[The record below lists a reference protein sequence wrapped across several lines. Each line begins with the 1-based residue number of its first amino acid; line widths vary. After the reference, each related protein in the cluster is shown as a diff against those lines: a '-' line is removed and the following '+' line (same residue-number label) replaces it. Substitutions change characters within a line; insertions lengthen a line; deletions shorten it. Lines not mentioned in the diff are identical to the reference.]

1 MPSNRG
7 TEIILTLNSQPSR
20 QTPGKRFCWK
30 RHIIIALPL
39 LLIYS
44 CISGCVGPSD
54 EQQASL
60 LAAQQAAADSR
71 TDSRQLF
78 YIGLAL
84 FSEQWSEN
92 DVVDLGK
99 LLQQNH
105 SFHVV
110 QLIASN
116 SASEPRRYPV
126 ANDTAIAALVR
137 TAADHAGPDD
147 IVFVH
152 ISTHGNR
159 GWLSRQLSGGTP
171 RMISGAQLASQLAPL
186 ADKPNVVIISA
197 CFSGSLIPPLQGS
210 HRIIITAAR
219 ADRSSFGCSPS
230 SRHTYFG
237 EAELLAFAKS
247 GRSLQQTV
255 DDIRDTV
262 ASMER
267 QGHQT
272 SSEPQV
278 SVGSDV
284 SELYVAKLF

>member
-1 MPSNRG
+1 M
-7 TEIILTLNSQPSR
+7 QVVH
-20 QTPGKRFCWK
+20 K
-30 RHIIIALPL
+30 ALSL
-39 LLIYS
+39 LFIYV
-44 CISGCVGPSD
+44 CVGGCTGPSD
-54 EQQASL
+54 AQQAVL
-60 LAAQQAAADSR
+60 LATQQAAADERSDGR
-71 TDSRQLF
+71 RLF

-92 DVVDLGK
+92 DVVDVGK

-105 SFHVV
+105 AFHVV

-126 ANDTAIAALVR
+126 ADDAAIAALVR
-137 TAADHAGPDD
+137 TAAEHAGPDD

-159 GWLSRQLSGGTP
+159 GWLARKLSSGTP
-171 RMISGAQLASQLAPL
+171 SMISGAQLASQLAPL
-186 ADKPNVVIISA
+186 DSKPSVVIISA
-197 CFSGSLIPPLQGS
+197 CFSGSLIPSLQTS

-219 ADRSSFGCSPS
+219 ADRSSFGCNPS
-230 SRHTYFG
+230 SNHTYFG
-237 EAELLAFAKS
+237 EAELLAFTKS

-255 DDIRDTV
+255 DDIRGTV

-267 QGHQT
+267 QGRHMP
-272 SSEPQV
+272 SEPQV
-278 SVGSDV
+278 SVGSNV